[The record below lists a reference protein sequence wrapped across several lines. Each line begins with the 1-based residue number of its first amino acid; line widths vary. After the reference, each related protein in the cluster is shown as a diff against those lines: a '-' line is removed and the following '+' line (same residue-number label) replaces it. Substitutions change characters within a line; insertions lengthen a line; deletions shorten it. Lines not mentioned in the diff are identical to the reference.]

1 MNRRIIRSD
10 FGEVSI
16 RTEGIINAR
25 VFRGATIGLQEAQQ
39 YHSLIEYLSE
49 NRPHCT
55 VIDISD
61 VSTISPDARKMLQE
75 NSSSWNKTIAV
86 ALITKSFTS
95 RVLGNFFLTV
105 NRPSYP
111 IQIFR
116 SSVEAQNWAQSEYFK
131 NVTGMAS

>member
-116 SSVEAQNWAQSEYFK
+116 TSVEAQNWAQSEYFK